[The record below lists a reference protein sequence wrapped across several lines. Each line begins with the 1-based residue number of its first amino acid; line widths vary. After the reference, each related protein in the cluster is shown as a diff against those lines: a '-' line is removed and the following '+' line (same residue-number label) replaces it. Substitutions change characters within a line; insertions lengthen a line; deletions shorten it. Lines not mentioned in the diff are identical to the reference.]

1 MYLVLT
7 YLSTILHMECLES
20 VTLYD
25 TIQNIQAHVLSTY
38 ILQYYITYGVL
49 RTSYT
54 TIQNIQAHVLS
65 TYIPQYYITYG
76 VLRISYTI

>member
-1 MYLVLT
+1 
-7 YLSTILHMECLES
+7 MESLEP

-25 TIQNIQAHVLSTY
+25 
-38 ILQYYITYGVL
+38 
-49 RTSYT
+49 

-76 VLRISYTI
+76 ILEPVTLYDTIQNIQAHVLSTYIPQYYITYRILRTSYTI

>member
-1 MYLVLT
+1 MDY
-7 YLSTILHMECLES
+7 LES

-25 TIQNIQAHVLSTY
+25 TIQNIQAHVPTY
-38 ILQYYITYGVL
+38 IPEYYITYGVL

>member
-1 MYLVLT
+1 MYLYST
-7 YLSTILHMECLES
+7 YIPQYYITNGILEP

-38 ILQYYITYGVL
+38 IPQYYIAYGIL

-54 TIQNIQAHVLS
+54 I
-65 TYIPQYYITYG
+65 
-76 VLRISYTI
+76 